1 MSSRLSR
8 IELFYEI
15 ARLYG
20 RRSSCPRADV
30 GVIAIRDGRI
40 TAAGY
45 VGAPQG
51 MPHCLDVGCLIEGGG
66 CVRSVHAEA
75 NMVAW
80 AAREGISLKGTNV
93 FCTHLPCLAC
103 AKLLANAGIASLH
116 YENSY
121 RDNRGGAL
129 LQDMGITISRLIM
142 RPFHE
147 SRS

>member
-8 IELFYEI
+8 NELFFET

-20 RRSSCPRADV
+20 RRSSCPRAQV

-45 VGAPQG
+45 VGAPRG
-51 MPHCLDVGCLIEGGG
+51 MPHCLDVGCFIENEG
-66 CVRSVHAEA
+66 CIRSVHAEA

-80 AAREGISLKGTNV
+80 AAREGIPLKGTDV

-103 AKLLANAGIASLH
+103 AKLLANAGIASLF
-116 YENSY
+116 YEQPY
-121 RDNRGGAL
+121 RDSRGGAL
-129 LQDMGITISRLIM
+129 LQELGVKITRLM
-142 RPFHE
+142 MVSPYE
-147 SRS
+147 S